1 MPGLLRFG
9 NGFRLPNA
17 SQLLDATALSPTPKA
32 NHKAQ
37 IIFRLPQTVK
47 AACGT
52 KRSCEAKIKNGA
64 SAASRQIRLLSLN
77 HRLNS
82 IVYLA

>member
-37 IIFRLPQTVK
+37 ILFRLPQSVK

-52 KRSCEAKIKNGA
+52 
-64 SAASRQIRLLSLN
+64 
-77 HRLNS
+77 
-82 IVYLA
+82 